1 MIDIT
6 LLGCGGSMPT
16 PDRYLSSTLISY
28 RGRKILIDCG
38 EGTQVSMKIVN
49 SGFKSI
55 DYICI
60 THIHGDHII
69 GLPGLLSTI
78 GNSGREE
85 LLTIIGPEGIKE
97 AVDAFMVIVR
107 DLPYELRVIENPKED
122 IIVNNNYIC
131 KDIIISTLE
140 VDHSTPCIAYSFYIK
155 RKAKFDLEKAI
166 ANNVPKELWN
176 KLQNGRDIRVE
187 DTLYTKDMVMGQPR
201 KGLKVSLVTD
211 TRPNEAIEQFVK
223 NSDLLICEGMYGDES
238 DIDRAIKNKHMV
250 FSESANIAKNS
261 QSEMLLLTHYSPIL
275 KDPSIYI
282 ENATNIFEN
291 TILGTDRLNINLVFK
306 E

>member
-85 LLTIIGPEGIKE
+85 TLTIIGPEGIKE

-166 ANNVPKELWN
+166 SNNVPKELWN

-223 NSDLLICEGMYGDES
+223 NSDLLICEGMYGDDS